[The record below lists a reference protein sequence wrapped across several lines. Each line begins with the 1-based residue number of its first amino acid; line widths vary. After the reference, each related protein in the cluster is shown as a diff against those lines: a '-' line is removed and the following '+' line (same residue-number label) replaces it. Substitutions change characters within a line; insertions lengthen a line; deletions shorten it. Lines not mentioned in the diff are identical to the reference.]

1 MPSRG
6 APNGAAAPGAGRARG
21 GLVTLAA
28 LAALALV
35 GAACAGDDGDGDDTG
50 DGGRSEAT
58 AASASTEVAACDWPM
73 LGHGPDRTFS
83 YPCETDLSPE
93 TVGDLEQR
101 WFFNTGDVVTATPAV
116 VDGTV
121 YVGDW
126 AGTFYAIDQAT
137 GEEIWTFEADLHET
151 VYAGQIVTG
160 AAVADADGRRL
171 VYFGGGKTM
180 YALDAETGDEVWR
193 HELGEPGNTAE
204 PTEIESSPVVVDGRV
219 IFGYDAHDRPG
230 YASGVVALD
239 AATGELLWEFDPD
252 RGAEPTGCVGV
263 WSSPSVDVE
272 RGLVFAGSANC
283 PTSPEGW
290 GEYTEALFAVE
301 LDTGEP
307 VWSYQPHEPNNDDFD
322 FAGAPNLFEVDGR
335 ALVGLG
341 NKDAAYYAVD
351 RETGE
356 LVWSTQATEP
366 GIERRGSNYSTGG
379 FIGATAYADG
389 VIVGGTAVGPCPC
402 AHALD
407 AATGEILWQSPTP
420 EPTYAPATEVGG
432 VVFLGG
438 TDFTLRAY
446 DLRDGEIL
454 WSHEVGGVVAG
465 GTAIVGNDVV
475 AVAGI
480 REPGTDATSTTSGV
494 YLFSLDGGPPAST
507 STTSTTAPANTEPV
521 YLEPTEGPC
530 LNQVCDLPFDV
541 FPVPP
546 GLAPRA
552 TLEIRTS
559 PFAIRIVAEGLGE
572 PLQWVNP
579 DSDTAADGATIFAA
593 YLSTSDDNPTGTLV
607 CTFDAEGV
615 CEGDTIPVV
624 EPQYNRLTILA
635 VPGPDFPLTPATG
648 VPRLVTTTSFD
659 PVLRVVDPPE
669 D

>member
-1 MPSRG
+1 MPRRG
-6 APNGAAAPGAGRARG
+6 API
-21 GLVTLAA
+21 VAA
-28 LAALALV
+28 LAALALL
-35 GAACAGDDGDGDDTG
+35 GAGCASGDGDE
-50 DGGRSEAT
+50 GGAGSAADASATTAT
-58 AASASTEVAACDWPM
+58 AECDWPM
-73 LGHGPDRTFS
+73 LGHGPARTFS
-83 YPCETDLSPE
+83 YPCESELGPE

-101 WFFNTGDVVTATPAV
+101 WFYNTGDVVTATPAV

-126 AGTFYAIDQAT
+126 AGTFYALDQET
-137 GEEIWTFEADLHET
+137 GDERWTFETDVHET
-151 VYAGQIVTG
+151 VYAGQIVSS

-180 YALDAETGDEVWR
+180 YALDAGTGEEVWR
-193 HELGEPGNTAE
+193 YELGEPGNTTE

-219 IFGYDAHDRPG
+219 IFGYDGHDRPG
-230 YASGVVALD
+230 YAAGVVALD
-239 AATGELLWEFDPD
+239 AASGDLLWEFDPD
-252 RGAEPTGCVGV
+252 QGAEPTGCVGV
-263 WSSPSVDVE
+263 WSSPSVDTE
-272 RGLVFAGSANC
+272 RDLVFAGTANC

-290 GEYTEALFAVE
+290 GEYTEALFA
-301 LDTGEP
+301 LDLDSGEP
-307 VWSYQPHEPNNDDFD
+307 AWSFQPHEPNNDDFD
-322 FAGAPNLFEVDGR
+322 FAGAPNLFEADGR

-356 LVWSTQATEP
+356 LAWSTQATEP
-366 GIERRGSNYSTGG
+366 GIEERGGNYSTGG
-379 FIGATAYADG
+379 FIGPTAYADG

-407 AATGEILWQSPTP
+407 AADGEVLWQSETP

-446 DLRDGEIL
+446 DLHDGEIL
-454 WSHEVGGVVAG
+454 WSHEMGGVIAG
-465 GTAIVGNDVV
+465 GTAVVGDDVV

-480 REPGTDATSTTSGV
+480 REPGTEVRSETSGV
-494 YLFSLDGGPPAST
+494 YLFSLDGGRPAST
-507 STTSTTAPANTEPV
+507 STTSTTAPQNTEPV
-521 YLEPTEGPC
+521 FLEPHDAPC
-530 LNQVCDLPFDV
+530 IDQVCDLGFDL

-546 GLAPRA
+546 GLSPSA
-552 TLEIRTS
+552 TLEIRTT

-572 PLQWVNP
+572 PMQWVNP
-579 DSDTAADGATIFAA
+579 ESETAADGATTFAA

-607 CTFDAEGV
+607 CVFDGEGV

-635 VPGPDFPLTPATG
+635 VPDASFPLTPATG

-659 PVLRVVDPPE
+659 PVLRVVEPRPE
-669 D
+669 ED